1 MQSGPAST
9 QELARSS
16 SASLRQLSPLL
27 VWAVVFSDIG
37 TSIYYVPGILYQQV
51 GDAAPLFILV
61 ALVGFVLLASKY
73 VEICW
78 RHPEGGGVV
87 TVASEVFSPRM
98 GLLGGLLIS
107 VSYFVTSA
115 ISSLSGIV
123 YLSGLFPFLEQHVVG
138 VTVLA
143 LVLLAAV
150 NIVGIRE
157 SALLALVMA
166 ATAFTVNIG
175 VMLVVMLRIG
185 PSEWGRMLGQL
196 FQGEALSTRNLLIGY
211 SGAWLAFS
219 GLESIS
225 QLSPAMKLPIRATA
239 RKGMWFVVGSIL
251 LTSPLLTLFSVEL
264 LDLAVK
270 SDTLKQERFISELA
284 NLWGGLPLQ
293 VAVVASA
300 SSLLLFAANTAII
313 GAYHVFL
320 ALADA
325 HFLPEL
331 VTWRNQRFGTPHFA
345 ILVATVVPIVLVLAT
360 GRDLV
365 MLGDLYAFGL
375 LGAFLLTSLGLDLV
389 RWRERDRGLKFGLGV
404 FATLMIVIA
413 WFTSL
418 MVKQEATIFGGLL
431 VLIGLLFAI
440 GTQQKWFTDWLYA
453 TPMFRRMAAAAI
465 EKSEGVLEKG
475 ETEILSLAQA
485 EEIVALYPSHTLIG
499 MRSSNDS
506 LLQEAILREKGLGG
520 RNLYVVFVDER
531 AGLFVRAADSTD
543 AVKRAAEVPLLDA
556 VRKAERQGIQLFP
569 IWTVSHN
576 AVEGMVRAAEAL
588 GVDAVMVGASQRSA
602 VYHLIRGHIV
612 NGLAKRLPA
621 HIKMVLCG

>member
-1 MQSGPAST
+1 M
-9 QELARSS
+9 
-16 SASLRQLSPLL
+16 RQLSPLL

-51 GDAAPLFILV
+51 GDAAPLFILA

-87 TVASEVFSPRM
+87 TVASDVFSPRM

-123 YLSGLFPFLEQHVVG
+123 YLSGLFPFLEEHVLG
-138 VTVLA
+138 FTVLA
-143 LVLLAAV
+143 LVLLATV
-150 NIVGIRE
+150 NIIGIRE

-166 ATAFTVNIG
+166 ATAFTINIG

-185 PSEWGRMLGQL
+185 PGEWSRMLGQL
-196 FQGEALSTRNLLIGY
+196 FEGEALSTRNLLIGY

-270 SDTLKQERFISELA
+270 SDSLKQERFISELA

-345 ILVATVVPIVLVLAT
+345 ILVATIVPILLVLAI

-404 FATLMIVIA
+404 FATLMIVVA

-431 VLIGLLFAI
+431 VLIGLLLAI

-453 TPMFRRMAAAAI
+453 LPMFRRMATAAI
-465 EKSEGVLEKG
+465 EKSEDVLEKG

-485 EEIVALYPSHTLIG
+485 EEIVALYPSHTLVG

-520 RNLYVVFVDER
+520 RNLYVVFIDER

-543 AVKRAAEVPLLDA
+543 AVKKAAEAPLLDA
-556 VRKAERQGIQLFP
+556 VRKAERQGIQVFP

-612 NGLAKRLPA
+612 NGLAKQLPA